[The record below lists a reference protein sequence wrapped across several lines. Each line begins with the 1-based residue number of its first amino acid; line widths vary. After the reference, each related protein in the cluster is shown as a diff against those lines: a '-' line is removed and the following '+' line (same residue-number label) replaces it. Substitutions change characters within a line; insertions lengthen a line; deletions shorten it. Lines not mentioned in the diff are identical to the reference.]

1 MSTLDRYIRN
11 TVMMA
16 MVLVLLAVASL
27 DMLFTFFDEIG
38 GTDANYT
45 GLEATV
51 YVLHTFPRHL
61 YELLPM
67 VALIGALVGLG
78 ILASSNELVVMQA
91 SGVPVRRIVWAVMK
105 PTLGVMLLGILLG
118 EYIAPPLEL
127 RGEVNKAM
135 ARGQEVI
142 MSRYGQWQREDRDF
156 MHFNA
161 IDPAGVLHGVMIY
174 SFDEERLLQSNIF
187 AEQAVYEDGAGWR
200 LLEVTETVFAQQDG
214 ELLSSNQR
222 YPEKQWHVTL
232 SPEVLKIMIM
242 DADKMAIS
250 DLYQYARRFESQ
262 GQDASQYFLSFWK
275 KLLQPLTTAVLV
287 LVAVSFIFGPLRDSP
302 MGSRVFAAICFGL
315 LFLILQRL
323 LNTVSLVYHLPPL
336 PAVLLPILLSGL
348 LGAWL
353 LRRAS

>member
-1 MSTLDRYIRN
+1 MTTLDKYIRQ
-11 TVMMA
+11 TVLMA
-16 MVLVLLAVASL
+16 MLLVLLVLASL
-27 DMLFTFFDEIG
+27 DLLFTFFDEIG
-38 GTDANYT
+38 STDANYT
-45 GLEATV
+45 GLEATA

-105 PTLGVMLLGILLG
+105 PTLALMVLGIMLG
-118 EYIAPPLEL
+118 EFIAPPLEL

-142 MSRYGQWQREDRDF
+142 MSRYGHWQREDRDF

-174 SFDEERLLQSNIF
+174 SFDENRVLQSNIF
-187 AEQAVYEDGAGWR
+187 AEQAVYEADAGWR
-200 LLEVTETVFAQQDG
+200 LLGVTETAFSLQDG
-214 ELLSSNQR
+214 ELTSSNQH
-222 YPEKQWHVTL
+222 YPTKRWQVTL
-232 SPEVLKIMIM
+232 SPEVLKVMIM
-242 DADKMAIS
+242 DADKMAVS

-275 KLLQPLTTAVLV
+275 KLLQPLTTGVLV
-287 LVAVSFIFGPLRDSP
+287 LVAISFIFGPLRDSP
-302 MGSRVFAAICFGL
+302 MGARVFAAICFGL

-336 PAVLLPILLSGL
+336 PAVLFPIILSGL
-348 LGAWL
+348 FGGWL